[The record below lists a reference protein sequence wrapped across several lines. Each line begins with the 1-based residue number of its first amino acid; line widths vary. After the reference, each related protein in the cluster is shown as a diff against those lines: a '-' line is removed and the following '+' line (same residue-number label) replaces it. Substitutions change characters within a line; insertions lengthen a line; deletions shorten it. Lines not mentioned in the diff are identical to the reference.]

1 MKLRTPPRTL
11 IAMMLAC
18 SMSPSR
24 LAAQSTVLRVLGID
38 SVAVP
43 FAWVSV
49 EGAAARITDDAG
61 NVSLGASRRKT
72 LSVEV
77 RRIGYQPWFGK
88 LDAADTAS
96 VHIVMLSRLTQQL
109 GGVTITAQ
117 AEQSQL
123 QLVGFYDRWMQRQKG
138 ALSATFIGPEEIE
151 KRHPSRVSDML
162 SGLNGVTMISGSSGA
177 MCARGNGGSCFMT
190 VLIDGNVLHPAPP
203 TVCYGASSL
212 HIGQVGGA
220 GTAGPD
226 INLYIDAHSLAAI
239 EVYAR
244 GGNMPVSLQGVDN
257 ACGVLAIW
265 TGTRR

>member
-109 GGVTITAQ
+109 GGVTITA
-117 AEQSQL
+117 
-123 QLVGFYDRWMQRQKG
+123 
-138 ALSATFIGPEEIE
+138 
-151 KRHPSRVSDML
+151 
-162 SGLNGVTMISGSSGA
+162 
-177 MCARGNGGSCFMT
+177 
-190 VLIDGNVLHPAPP
+190 
-203 TVCYGASSL
+203 
-212 HIGQVGGA
+212 
-220 GTAGPD
+220 
-226 INLYIDAHSLAAI
+226 
-239 EVYAR
+239 
-244 GGNMPVSLQGVDN
+244 
-257 ACGVLAIW
+257 
-265 TGTRR
+265 

>member
-1 MKLRTPPRTL
+1 MTRTTTL
-11 IAMMLAC
+11 CTLVVAMLVNAML
-18 SMSPSR
+18 SSR
-24 LAAQSTVLRVLGID
+24 LVAQATVVRVLGSD
-38 SVAVP
+38 SAAVP

-61 NVSLGASRRKT
+61 SVSLGASRHKT
-72 LSVEV
+72 LSIEV

-96 VHIVMLSRLTQQL
+96 VLIVTLSRLTQQL
-109 GGVTITAQ
+109 AGVTITGRAD
-117 AEQSQL
+117 QSHL
-123 QLVGFYDRWMQRQKG
+123 ESVGFYDRWMQRQKG
-138 ALSATFIGPEEIE
+138 LLSATFIGPEEIE
-151 KRHPSRVSDML
+151 KRHPARVSDML

-190 VLIDGNVLHPAPP
+190 VLIDGNVLRPAPP

-212 HIGQVGGA
+212 HIGQVA
-220 GTAGPD
+220 GSGIAGPD
-226 INLYIDAHSLAAI
+226 INLYVDANSLAAI